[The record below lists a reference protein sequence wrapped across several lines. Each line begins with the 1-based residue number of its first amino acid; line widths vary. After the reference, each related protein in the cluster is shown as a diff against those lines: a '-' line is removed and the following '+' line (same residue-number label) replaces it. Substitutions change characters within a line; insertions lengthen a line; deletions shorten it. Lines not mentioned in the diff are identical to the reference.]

1 MRKKAGRLDIGLP
14 EMSSST
20 DWKKKARGLLRA
32 QLDLKGVTYKG
43 LSKALLSVGVDEQP
57 KALANKIARGTFSFS
72 FFLQCMRAL
81 DIDVVR
87 LRDRETENHK

>member
-1 MRKKAGRLDIGLP
+1 M
-14 EMSSST
+14 
-20 DWKKKARGLLRA
+20 RA
-32 QLDLKGVTYKG
+32 QLDSKDMTYKL
-43 LSKALLSVGVDEQP
+43 LSRALLKVGVDEEP

-87 LRDRETENHK
+87 LRDRETERKPHP

>member
-1 MRKKAGRLDIGLP
+1 MRKMRQRDIDLTEMNPP
-14 EMSSST
+14 E
-20 DWKKKARGLLRA
+20 DWKREARKVLRV
-32 QLDLKGVTYKG
+32 QLDLKDVTYKG
-43 LSKALLSVGVDEQP
+43 LSRALLSVGVDEEP

-87 LRDRETENHK
+87 LRDRETERHP